1 MPTIGDALM
10 SAARELLDAGIASG
24 SLEASML
31 LGKATG
37 HDRLGLITRTGEE
50 LAGPQA
56 EAFAG
61 LLGRRLKREPLQ
73 YILGQE
79 GFMGLDLEVNPKVLI
94 PRPDTEVLVEAVL
107 DLEEDLPARE
117 GVSAADVGT
126 GSGAIAIA
134 LAKSL
139 PYLKVTAL
147 DTSAE
152 ALEVARRNGER
163 HEVQSQVAWVLG
175 DGLEALSHPVTYLV
189 SNPPYIPEGEL
200 AGLEPEVRDHE
211 PHSALTPG
219 ADGLHFYRRLCGPEG
234 QAKVEAGGWLAV
246 EVGQGQADAVVELLL
261 AAEAWEEPNVI
272 EDFGRIKR
280 VVMARRKAP

>member
-10 SAARELLDAGIASG
+10 SAARELLDAGIATG

-37 HDRLGLITRTGEE
+37 HDRLGLITRTGEDLPE
-50 LAGPQA
+50 T
-56 EAFAG
+56 EATHFRS
-61 LLGRRLKREPLQ
+61 LLERRLKREPLQ
-73 YILGQE
+73 YIVGEE
-79 GFMGLDLEVNPKVLI
+79 GFMGLNLEVNPSVLI
-94 PRPDTEVLVEAVL
+94 PRPDTEILVEAVL

-117 GVSAADVGT
+117 GILAADVGT

-139 PYLKVTAL
+139 PYLSIVAL

-152 ALEVARRNGER
+152 ALAVAKRNADR
-163 HEVQSQVAWVLG
+163 HEVQRQIQWVLG
-175 DGLEALSHPVTYLV
+175 DGLQALDHAVHYLV
-189 SNPPYIPEGEL
+189 ANPPYIPEADL

-211 PHSALTPG
+211 PHLALSPG
-219 ADGLHFYRRLCGPEG
+219 ADGLAFYRRLCGAEG
-234 QAKVEAGGWLAV
+234 QSKVLPEGWLAL
-246 EVGQGQADAVVELLL
+246 EVGQGQADAVVALLK
-261 AAEAWEEPNVI
+261 AQGGWEEPVVL

-280 VVMARRKAP
+280 VVMARRLAG